1 MNQKLQPMK
10 PAIRS
15 EIDRLIYFGRRCAFL
30 SKLTWFAKSSTVVL
44 LVSGSLSAQAQA
56 PHQEKIARWFS
67 LDTAHLSTRYHFIEN
82 ADGTTAT
89 NNNQYQVS
97 VRGAF
102 KLDRSA
108 KYSLHAGLFTGNT
121 FPGGWNA
128 TGWGTGQ
135 GQGRFFL
142 KQLYLSA
149 KPLTG
154 LEVQYGG
161 FGFVR
166 GQSTEA
172 TTYDNDGYLTGERI
186 ILTRPNNFYFD
197 EISITYGYL
206 GDFTTPNVIHRF
218 DRLAQS
224 NYHQFV
230 LSKKLNERIRFS
242 SEYAYDA
249 GVDVFRQAI
258 NVGLHELHV
267 IDRVLFEDYER
278 ISPDNGYG
286 LGLYGEKKVYS
297 HLTLSGGY
305 TQIDRPG
312 LNSDRF
318 LQGKRLYAN
327 ALFPLTSEFD
337 ITTGITR
344 GIGVIPPKIS
354 RTRFDLVFEYNLLHT
369 LKRTGI
375 F

>member
-1 MNQKLQPMK
+1 
-10 PAIRS
+10 
-15 EIDRLIYFGRRCAFL
+15 
-30 SKLTWFAKSSTVVL
+30 
-44 LVSGSLSAQAQA
+44 
-56 PHQEKIARWFS
+56 
-67 LDTAHLSTRYHFIEN
+67 
-82 ADGTTAT
+82 
-89 NNNQYQVS
+89 
-97 VRGAF
+97 
-102 KLDRSA
+102 
-108 KYSLHAGLFTGNT
+108 
-121 FPGGWNA
+121 
-128 TGWGTGQ
+128 
-135 GQGRFFL
+135 
-142 KQLYLSA
+142 
-149 KPLTG
+149 
-154 LEVQYGG
+154 
-161 FGFVR
+161 
-166 GQSTEA
+166 
-172 TTYDNDGYLTGERI
+172 LTGERI